1 MVQYFQDSEKKVIN
15 PELLNEQAFS
25 DAKTLRESRSPYMT
39 SAQLRRFYGEAKN
52 LEKKAVDRNTGE
64 VTEEAFASVFPLVKM
79 LKSKVA
85 YAANPS
91 NPKVPKE
98 FKEWMDERIDKV
110 QDARDFEAFLLHFEA
125 VVGFC
130 YGQGM
135 KNT

>member
-15 PELLNEQAFS
+15 PELLNEQALS
-25 DAKTLRESRSPYMT
+25 DARTIKQGRSTQMT

-52 LEKKAVDRNTGE
+52 LEKKATDKKSGQI
-64 VTEEAFASVFPLVKM
+64 TEEAFAPVLPLVKM

-85 YAANPS
+85 YAANPT

-98 FKEWMDERIDKV
+98 FKDWMEKRIDAI
-110 QDARDFEAFLLHFEA
+110 QTASDFQAFLLHFEA

-130 YGQGM
+130 YGEGM
-135 KNT
+135 K

>member
-1 MVQYFQDSEKKVIN
+1 MVQYFQDSERKVIN
-15 PELLNEQAFS
+15 PELLNEQALS
-25 DAKTLRESRSPYMT
+25 DARTIKQARPTQMT

-52 LEKKAVDRNTGE
+52 LEKKATDKTSGR
-64 VTEEAFASVFPLVKM
+64 VTEEAFAPVFPLVKM

-98 FKEWMDERIDKV
+98 FKDWMEERIDAV
-110 QDARDFEAFLLHFEA
+110 QTASDFQAFLLHFEA

-130 YGQGM
+130 YGEGM
-135 KNT
+135 K